1 MIGIRNPSS
10 TDEDPGSNSWNPKS
24 TASDPESKS
33 DLDSLTRGD
42 IRVSYNLFDPH
53 YGWPN
58 RIP

>member
-24 TASDPESKS
+24 TAWDPESKS
-33 DLDSLTRGD
+33 DLDFLTRGD
-42 IRVSYNLFDPH
+42 TSVSYNLCDPH
-53 YGWPN
+53 YRWPN